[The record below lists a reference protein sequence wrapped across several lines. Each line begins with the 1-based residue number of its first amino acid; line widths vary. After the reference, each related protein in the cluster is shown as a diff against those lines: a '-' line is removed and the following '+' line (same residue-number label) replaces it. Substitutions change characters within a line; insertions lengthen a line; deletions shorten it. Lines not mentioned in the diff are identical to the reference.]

1 MHIDLRPFLA
11 LWLVVIA
18 ALVVVA
24 FWRRSVAVQEDPA
37 LHLGAEHAGT
47 AAQQVAVAKRLEQID
62 KWVKVL
68 TIIIVVLGVLLAA
81 GALYK
86 AWVLGPGGAGL

>member
-18 ALVVVA
+18 AVIVVA

-37 LHLGAEHAGT
+37 LHLGAAHAGT
-47 AAQQVAVAKRLEQID
+47 AAQQIAFAKKLEQID
-62 KWVKVL
+62 KWMKIL
-68 TIIIVVLGVLLAA
+68 TVVAVVFGLLLGAA
-81 GALYK
+81 ALYK
-86 AWVLGPGGAGL
+86 AWVLGPGAGL

>member
-18 ALVVVA
+18 AVIVVA

-37 LHLGAEHAGT
+37 LHLGAAHAGT
-47 AAQQVAVAKRLEQID
+47 AAQQIAVAKKLEQID
-62 KWVKVL
+62 KWMKIL
-68 TIIIVVLGVLLAA
+68 TVVAVVFGLLLGAA
-81 GALYK
+81 ALYK
-86 AWVLGPGGAGL
+86 AWVLGPGAGL